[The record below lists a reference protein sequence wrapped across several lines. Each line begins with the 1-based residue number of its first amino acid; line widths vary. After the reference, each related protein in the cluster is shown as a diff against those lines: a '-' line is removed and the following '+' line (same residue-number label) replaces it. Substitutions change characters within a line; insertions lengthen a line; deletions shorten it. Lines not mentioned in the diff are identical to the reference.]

1 MIGFIMEKIMFRL
14 VWHKTNDDYY
24 LGKYATL
31 FFGEEIIWSGYSNE
45 CIDDILNAVNISFYE
60 EREL

>member
-1 MIGFIMEKIMFRL
+1 MFRL
-14 VWHKTNDDYY
+14 VWHKTNDDYH

-45 CIDDILNAVNISFYE
+45 CIDDILNAVNIPFYE